1 MNNWLE
7 FCKAFQVLLLI
18 KTVLTKKIGEMKK
31 LTFCILTAFVL
42 FLVLPA
48 QAVTEK
54 ETIKSSM
61 PSSKTAELTD
71 PAVQLARLEEIKAMD
86 ISTLSR
92 SEKKELRNEV
102 LAIQSSQHERGGRG
116 YYGHGGRG
124 FGHHRGIFISFGGI
138 LLIAL
143 LLIVLL

>member
-1 MNNWLE
+1 
-7 FCKAFQVLLLI
+7 
-18 KTVLTKKIGEMKK
+18 MKK
-31 LTFCILTAFVL
+31 LTISILTAFML
-42 FLVLPA
+42 FLVISA
-48 QAVTEK
+48 QANELK
-54 ETIKSSM
+54 ETTKSSM
-61 PSSKTAELTD
+61 PSSKTVEMAD

-86 ISTLSR
+86 LSTLSR

-102 LAIQSSQHERGGRG
+102 LAIQSSQYQRGGRG

-124 FGHHRGIFISFGGI
+124 YGHHRGIFISFGGL

>member
-1 MNNWLE
+1 MN
-7 FCKAFQVLLLI
+7 VLLLLI
-18 KTVLTKKIGEMKK
+18 NKALKFDKMKK
-31 LTFCILTAFVL
+31 LTISILTAFML
-42 FLVLPA
+42 FLVISA
-48 QAVTEK
+48 QANELK
-54 ETIKSSM
+54 ETTKSSM
-61 PSSKTAELTD
+61 PSSKTVEMAD

-86 ISTLSR
+86 LSTLSR

-102 LAIQSSQHERGGRG
+102 LAIQSSQYQRGGRG

-124 FGHHRGIFISFGGI
+124 YGHHRGIFISFGGL

>member
-1 MNNWLE
+1 
-7 FCKAFQVLLLI
+7 
-18 KTVLTKKIGEMKK
+18 MKK
-31 LTFCILTAFVL
+31 LTISILTTFML
-42 FLVLPA
+42 FLLIPA
-48 QAVTEK
+48 QANDVK
-54 ETIKSSM
+54 ETNKSSM
-61 PSSKTAELTD
+61 PSSKTVELTD
-71 PAVQLARLEEIKAMD
+71 PAAQLARLEEIKAID

-102 LAIQSSQHERGGRG
+102 LAIQSSQYQRGGRG

-124 FGHHRGIFISFGGI
+124 FGHHRGIFISFGGL

>member
-1 MNNWLE
+1 MN
-7 FCKAFQVLLLI
+7 VLLLLI
-18 KTVLTKKIGEMKK
+18 NKALKFDKMKK
-31 LTFCILTAFVL
+31 LTICILTAFML
-42 FLVLPA
+42 FLVISA
-48 QAVTEK
+48 QANELK
-54 ETIKSSM
+54 ETTKSSM
-61 PSSKTAELTD
+61 PSSKTVEMAD

-86 ISTLSR
+86 LSTLSR

-102 LAIQSSQHERGGRG
+102 LAIQSSQYQRGGRG

-124 FGHHRGIFISFGGI
+124 YGHHRGIFISFGGL